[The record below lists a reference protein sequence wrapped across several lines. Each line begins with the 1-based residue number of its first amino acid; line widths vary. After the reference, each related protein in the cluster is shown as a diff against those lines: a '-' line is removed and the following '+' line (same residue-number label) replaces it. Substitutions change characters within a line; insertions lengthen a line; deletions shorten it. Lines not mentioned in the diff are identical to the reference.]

1 MKQKCPV
8 RRCAFSSKR
17 RNTTLRGYFLPEKR
31 NEKFVERS
39 FHEMSNVDID
49 YKNVK
54 KYLRIPEFYYSTL
67 YNGKCVE

>member
-8 RRCAFSSKR
+8 RRCAFSGKR
-17 RNTTLRGYFLPEKR
+17 RSTILGGYFLPEKK

-39 FHEMSNVDID
+39 FPEMSNVDVD

-54 KYLRIPEFYYSTL
+54 KYLRILEF
-67 YNGKCVE
+67 C

>member
-8 RRCAFSSKR
+8 RRCAFSGKR
-17 RNTTLRGYFLPEKR
+17 RSTTLGGYFLPEKK

-39 FHEMSNVDID
+39 FPEMSNVDIN

-54 KYLRIPEFYYSTL
+54 KYLRILEFF
-67 YNGKCVE
+67 